1 MEPDDVAKS
10 NEDDKFDK
18 SGDDDDV
25 KEISHMPETESATQI
40 DNVSSDTGL
49 VYSLAFR
56 ILLPL

>member
-18 SGDDDDV
+18 SDDDDDV
-25 KEISHMPETESATQI
+25 KQISQMPETESATQI